1 MSDDG
6 GLRRA
11 RNLLTRP
18 GVWIDEG
25 GAGGYAVRRSPDRRG
40 RIVMRLD
47 EAAFRALIETPGLR
61 PHPGG
66 GWVAR
71 PIREEPADRAAR
83 PGMIEGVR
91 TVVLPDGR
99 TVERRANLGQCPLAW
114 LSRRSDSRGRPYL
127 DAAERAAGER
137 LRHDAEQALRGSSVT
152 MRWDALPRAS
162 AGSATRAEP
171 GAASLSASRRVA
183 TALAAVTPEA
193 RPLVERVYL
202 AHSGLQLAEAD
213 LGLRR
218 RQGHLLLKRGL
229 ADLARHYRIG

>member
-47 EAAFRALIETPGLR
+47 EAAFRALIAAPGLR

-66 GWVAR
+66 GWIAR
-71 PIREEPADRAAR
+71 PVREEPADRAAR

-91 TVVLPDGR
+91 TVILPDGR

-114 LSRRSDSRGRPYL
+114 LSRRRDSRGRPYL

-183 TALAAVTPEA
+183 MALAAVTPEA
-193 RPLVERVYL
+193 RPLVERVCL

-218 RQGHLLLKRGL
+218 RQGHVLLKRGL

>member
-6 GLRRA
+6 GLGRV

-25 GAGGYAVRRSPDRRG
+25 GDAGYAVRRSPDRRG
-40 RIVMRLD
+40 RIVMRLS
-47 EAAFRALIETPGLR
+47 EATFRALIDAPGLR

-71 PIREEPADRAAR
+71 PVREEPADRAAR
-83 PGMIEGVR
+83 PGLIEGVR
-91 TVVLPDGR
+91 TIVLADGR
-99 TVERRANLGQCPLAW
+99 TVGRRANLGHCPLAW
-114 LSRRSDSRGRPYL
+114 LSTRRDSRGRPYL
-127 DAAERAAGER
+127 DPAERAAGER
-137 LRHDAEQALRGSSVT
+137 LRHDAEQALRGVSVT

-162 AGSATRAEP
+162 AGSAARGEP
-171 GAASLSASRRVA
+171 GVAALSASRRTA
-183 TALAAVTPEA
+183 MALAAVTPSA
-193 RPLVERVYL
+193 RGLVERVCL
-202 AHSGLQLAEAD
+202 AQSGLQAAEAE

-218 RQGHLLLKRGL
+218 REGRLLLKRGL